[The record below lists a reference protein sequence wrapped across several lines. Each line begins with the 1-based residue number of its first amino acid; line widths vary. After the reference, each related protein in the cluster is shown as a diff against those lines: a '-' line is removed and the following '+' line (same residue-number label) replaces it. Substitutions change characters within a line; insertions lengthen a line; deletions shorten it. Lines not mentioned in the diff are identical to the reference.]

1 MSEGP
6 RQFGLGLGVVVYT
19 IKDIIRP
26 GRFQHSNPCMY
37 LKENPTGP
45 WTGFSTIRKSCPMG
59 TWPRAKPLLGHACLE
74 LSRGRA
80 ACSNWNLDSWL
91 DPISVPGFAEVL
103 WGLERILV
111 TSGNGK
117 FLFWAGRKPD
127 VECATVNVDPS
138 SHGDGS
144 LQMRGLIKANW
155 LSGFK
160 WLWSPSLVACP
171 HHKWFSL

>member
-1 MSEGP
+1 MAKCSFMVTDHREMSEGP
-6 RQFGLGLGVVVYT
+6 RQFGLGLGVVIYT
-19 IKDIIRP
+19 MKDIIRP
-26 GRFQHSNPCMY
+26 GRFQHGNPCMY

-45 WTGFSTIRKSCPMG
+45 WTGFSTIRKSRPMG

-80 ACSNWNLDSWL
+80 AWSNWNLDSWL

-127 VECATVNVDPS
+127 VECATDCQCWS
-138 SHGDGS
+138 QFTWGWLLADAW
-144 LQMRGLIKANW
+144 ANQSQ
-155 LSGFK
+155 LA
-160 WLWSPSLVACP
+160 V
-171 HHKWFSL
+171 WF